1 MLRLRI
7 NLGIRRLTLKNILKK
22 NKISFTILLTN
33 SYHIKNLNRKFRNQ
47 NKSTDVISFPFF
59 SKKNL
64 KLLKKNFIYVG
75 DIAICYEIIN
85 NRSKKNNF
93 ILEFDKVWV
102 HGLLHLIGY
111 DHVKDKDYLKM
122 NKSEKKILNLISK

>member
-1 MLRLRI
+1 MQD
-7 NLGIRRLTLKNILKK
+7 
-22 NKISFTILLTN
+22 ILL
-33 SYHIKNLNRKFRNQ
+33 
-47 NKSTDVISFPFF
+47 VIDM
-59 SKKNL
+59 
-64 KLLKKNFIYVG
+64 I
-75 DIAICYEIIN
+75 IIN